1 MINRSLR
8 WQVLQ
13 KNQTGG
19 IIDILLENRG
29 LNTKKEKE
37 EFLNPNKP
45 DKISLKDMKIDERQ
59 VDRFIRRIKK
69 AIKNEE
75 RIIIYGDYDADG
87 ICATAILWESLY
99 KLSKNVT
106 PYIPDRFSEGYGL
119 NEETIPKLKKDYPDL
134 SLIITVDNGIVA
146 KEAVKKAN
154 SLGIDVII
162 SDHHQKE
169 QKLPRAYLIIHTDLL
184 SGSGIAWILARE
196 IFKKIPNLSVPEGSL
211 AKSRDFLSRRPSRR
225 PKSQIQ
231 IENGLELAAIGT
243 IADQLPLLEA
253 NRSIAKFGL
262 ELLNK
267 TKRVGILALFE
278 ESALKKGNIGT
289 YEVNYMIAPRI
300 NAMGRMEHAI
310 DSLRLLCT
318 TNRERARELANFLGV
333 TNRDRQRVVDDVVL
347 HAKEVARKREWR
359 GVIVLAHESYHEGV
373 IGLAASKI
381 VEEFWRPAIV
391 IARSENISK
400 ASARSVS
407 GFNIIE
413 NIRKLDNLVIGG
425 GGHPMAA
432 GFSIETVNIKTFSQ
446 ALEKI
451 SKPLLTSEILTKSLK
466 IDAKINFNQI
476 DYDLV
481 EKIKEFE
488 PTGIGN
494 PTSTFTTSGVKIL
507 DSRTVGRD
515 MKHLKLSLEK
525 DGVRLSAIGFGLG
538 HYLPEITSNKLVS
551 LVYTISEDNWLG
563 NDNIQLKVK
572 DLKID

>member
-184 SGSGIAWILARE
+184 S
-196 IFKKIPNLSVPEGSL
+196 
-211 AKSRDFLSRRPSRR
+211 RRPSRR

-231 IENGLELAAIGT
+231 IGMRWL
-243 IADQLPLLEA
+243 
-253 NRSIAKFGL
+253 
-262 ELLNK
+262 
-267 TKRVGILALFE
+267 
-278 ESALKKGNIGT
+278 
-289 YEVNYMIAPRI
+289 Y
-300 NAMGRMEHAI
+300 
-310 DSLRLLCT
+310 
-318 TNRERARELANFLGV
+318 
-333 TNRDRQRVVDDVVL
+333 
-347 HAKEVARKREWR
+347 
-359 GVIVLAHESYHEGV
+359 
-373 IGLAASKI
+373 
-381 VEEFWRPAIV
+381 
-391 IARSENISK
+391 
-400 ASARSVS
+400 
-407 GFNIIE
+407 
-413 NIRKLDNLVIGG
+413 
-425 GGHPMAA
+425 
-432 GFSIETVNIKTFSQ
+432 
-446 ALEKI
+446 
-451 SKPLLTSEILTKSLK
+451 
-466 IDAKINFNQI
+466 
-476 DYDLV
+476 
-481 EKIKEFE
+481 
-488 PTGIGN
+488 
-494 PTSTFTTSGVKIL
+494 
-507 DSRTVGRD
+507 
-515 MKHLKLSLEK
+515 
-525 DGVRLSAIGFGLG
+525 SAIMK
-538 HYLPEITSNKLVS
+538 N
-551 LVYTISEDNWLG
+551 
-563 NDNIQLKVK
+563 LK
-572 DLKID
+572 